1 MFVLIATLTFISSWP
16 IVYMGDT
23 SQPAAEIFAPWIR
36 SAKASSEG
44 DESSRPARS
53 IPYFTANAKQVYV
66 NFYTAAPDHR
76 PMIYRWLV
84 DQKLQREF
92 TLNYENGSNIVPLSD
107 KPSEDLPVGMHE
119 VYLSS
124 EGVSVVLVRF
134 RVTQN

>member
-1 MFVLIATLTFISSWP
+1 
-16 IVYMGDT
+16 
-23 SQPAAEIFAPWIR
+23 
-36 SAKASSEG
+36 
-44 DESSRPARS
+44 
-53 IPYFTANAKQVYV
+53 
-66 NFYTAAPDHR
+66 
-76 PMIYRWLV
+76 MIYRWLV